1 MRVVSRALPAVV
13 ALVFA
18 SAVLL
23 AARPAAAD
31 EGWVIER
38 FEIRLDIGRDGSIAA
53 AEALDVNFRELE
65 RHGIFRDLRYLVEYD
80 ADRNREYSI
89 DLVGVTAADGRRHQV
104 ETLTEGAMRRFRIG
118 DPDRTIS
125 GRETYRIA
133 YRLDGALNGFA
144 DHDELYWNATG
155 TWPVSIASARIVVSA
170 PGDAIERV
178 DCFQG
183 PAGSSERCDATFT
196 GAEAVFTATRA
207 LAEGEQMTIVT
218 GLRKGAVAEPRPRL
232 VARPRDITRL
242 FDRSPGLVAG
252 AAAGLLAALGGIAAL
267 WWQVGRDRRY
277 LSAEGLAPGP
287 GRREEQVALLRSDP
301 VAVEFEPPDGM
312 RPAQMGLLFDERAD
326 TLDVTAT
333 IVDLAVRG
341 YLTITEL
348 PATGWFDRTDWQL
361 DRQEPMDA
369 GLLEY
374 ERIVLRGLFE
384 GRDSRKVSELK
395 NKFYDDLALA
405 KKELYRD
412 AVARGWFPRNPNS
425 VRTVTRLAGLGVAAL
440 GVVATLLL
448 GRRFGA
454 GLLGLPIVAAGM
466 GLAVFARAMPRRTAA
481 GRHAMHRA
489 LGFAKYIR
497 TGEVRQQ
504 AFAERAGIF
513 TEYLPYAVAFKCVDR
528 WATAF
533 RDIDVQQATA
543 SFYSGG
549 TTFDA
554 GDFSSSLGRFSSSMS
569 QTLASTPGGS
579 GGSGFSGGSSG
590 GGGGGGGGGSW

>member
-1 MRVVSRALPAVV
+1 MRDLPRVLRAVV
-13 ALVFA
+13 VLTLG

-23 AARPAAAD
+23 PQPAAAD

-38 FEIRLDIGRDGSIAA
+38 LEIRLEIGRDGSIAA
-53 AEALDVNFRELE
+53 TEAFDVDFRGIEK
-65 RHGIFRDLRYLVEYD
+65 HGIYRDLRYLFEYD
-80 ADRNREYSI
+80 AERNREYGISLI
-89 DLVGVTAADGRRHQV
+89 GVTAADGRRHQV
-104 ETLTEGAMRRFRIG
+104 DTLTEGSLRRFRIG

-133 YRLDGALNGFA
+133 YRLVGALNGFP

-155 TWPVSIASARIVVSA
+155 TWPVSIASARVVVA
-170 PGDAIERV
+170 TPDDGIERV

-183 PAGSSERCDATFT
+183 ASGSTERCDATFT
-196 GAEAVFTATRA
+196 AGEATFTATRA

-218 GLRKGAVAEPRPRL
+218 GLRKGVVADPRPRL
-232 VARPRDITRL
+232 VARPRDITRY
-242 FDRSPGLVAG
+242 FDRTPGLLAG
-252 AAAGLLAALGGIAAL
+252 TLAGLLTVMGGIAGL
-267 WWQVGRDRRY
+267 WWRVGRDRRY
-277 LSAEGLAPGP
+277 ISAQGLTPGGP
-287 GRREEQVALLRSDP
+287 EEPVALLRSDP
-301 VAVEFEPPDGM
+301 IAVEFEPPDGL

-348 PATGWFDRTDWQL
+348 PDTGWFSRTDWQL
-361 DRQEPMDA
+361 DRQKPMDA
-369 GLLEY
+369 DLLEY
-374 ERIVLRGLFE
+374 ERIILRGLFE
-384 GRDSRKVSELK
+384 GRSSRKVSELK

-405 KKELYRD
+405 RKELYRD
-412 AVARGWFPRNPNS
+412 AVARGWFPRSPES
-425 VRTVTRLAGLGVAAL
+425 VRLATRVTGLVVVGLGIGAAF
-440 GVVATLLL
+440 LL

-454 GLLGLPIVAAGM
+454 GLLGLPVVVGGM
-466 GLAVFARAMPRRTAA
+466 GLAAFSGAMPRRTAA

-513 TEYLPYAVAFKCVDR
+513 TAYLPYAVAFRCVDR
-528 WATAF
+528 WANAF
-533 RDIDVQQATA
+533 KDIDLQQATGA
-543 SFYSGG
+543 FYSGG
-549 TTFDA
+549 STFDSS
-554 GDFSSSLGRFSSSMS
+554 DFSSRLGGFSSSIS
-569 QTLASTPGGS
+569 QSLASTPGGS